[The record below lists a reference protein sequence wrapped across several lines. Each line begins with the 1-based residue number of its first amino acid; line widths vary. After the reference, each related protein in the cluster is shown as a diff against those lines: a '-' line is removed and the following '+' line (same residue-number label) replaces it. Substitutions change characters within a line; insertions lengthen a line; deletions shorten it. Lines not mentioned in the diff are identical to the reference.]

1 MSSDTALS
9 SEAREAAYDLAL
21 TLADTEFITAHRYSE
36 WGMLG
41 APDIEEDIA
50 LSSIIQDEL
59 GHARA
64 AYKAAADLGDTSV
77 DDLLYE
83 RSVDEWRSPSVLDTE
98 LDNWAEIIASL
109 AVLDYAT
116 VLVFENLQNSSVD
129 ELSGIAEKVLQEES
143 QHIQH
148 GQVWLG
154 VYADE
159 QQDEFPK
166 EELQDALD
174 SFVPQVAQW
183 LGRDEGSEALVDADA
198 FERSN
203 SELREEFLSDITSL
217 LESNGYD
224 VPDVDL
230 EWDEWDDSTRRQSPP
245 ESAFERTVDEV
256 TGRQHRYLA
265 G

>member
-1 MSSDTALS
+1 MSTDSAVST
-9 SEAREAAYDLAL
+9 EARDAAYDLAVV
-21 TLADTEFITAHRYSE
+21 LADTEFISAHRYSE

-41 APDIEEDIA
+41 APSIEEDIA
-50 LSSIIQDEL
+50 LSSVIQDEL
-59 GHARA
+59 GHGRA
-64 AYKAAADLGDTSV
+64 AYKAAADLGETSV

-83 RSVDEWRSPSVLDTE
+83 RSVDEWRSPTVLDSQ
-98 LDNWAEIIASL
+98 LDNWAEIVASL

-116 VLVFENLQNSSVD
+116 VLVYENLQNSSVD

-148 GQVWLG
+148 GHVWLG
-154 VYADE
+154 VFADE
-159 QQDEFPK
+159 SEGEYPK
-166 EELQDALD
+166 EELQAALD

-183 LGRDEGSEALVDADA
+183 LGRNDGNDVLLEAGV

-203 SELREEFLSDITSL
+203 EQMREEFLSDISSL
-217 LESNGYD
+217 LESHGYD

-230 EWDEWDDSTRRQSPP
+230 EWDEWDDQSRRPSPP
-245 ESAFERTVDEV
+245 ESTFEETVDEV